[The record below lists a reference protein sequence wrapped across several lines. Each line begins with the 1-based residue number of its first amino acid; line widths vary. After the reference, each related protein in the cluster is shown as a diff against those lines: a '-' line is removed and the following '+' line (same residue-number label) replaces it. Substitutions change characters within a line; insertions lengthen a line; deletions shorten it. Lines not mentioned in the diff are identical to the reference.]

1 MMVMMIKMIMNMII
15 KKKIIWMLM
24 IMIFKNYND
33 NGTYDNDHNCNNDSD
48 YNNNHENGDNINNND
63 DNYAIDLMN
72 YENNNLMTPFQT
84 FQHSP
89 STPVCQEQ
97 VLDEPHRIDISHWGP
112 RGDA

>member
-1 MMVMMIKMIMNMII
+1 MIKMIMNMII
-15 KKKIIWMLM
+15 KKKIMWM
-24 IMIFKNYND
+24 IMIMIKKNYND
-33 NGTYDNDHNCNNDSD
+33 NGTQDNDHNCNNDSD